1 MRYET
6 SNFIVK
12 EVVGNMIKAS
22 GECCMA
28 LVYGE
33 DITKIFRIKNDGSSY
48 YLVDGE
54 RNGLIDVERGK
65 SYIFDINSPGHPFM
79 VLTSGT
85 FDANSSGYTNF
96 PQLSE
101 TKSILFTVENDTPDI
116 LYYFCQNHP
125 TAMSGTINMDGY
137 RSSGWVDPGSGSS
150 SGNGSSSGASTQW
163 QPTDILSEYGSQ
175 GFYPK
180 LWLDADDASTLS
192 LSNNTVSSWT
202 DKINNVVFSVN
213 NSAYYPNYILNA
225 LNSKPIIGNLN
236 TSNRK
241 ILHGAFDQSDRILSN
256 HIFYTFIVIKNLQN
270 GDVLL
275 DMTGNS
281 STRIYNI
288 NLDTALFEGSTG
300 IDDYDDSYSTGFVTV
315 DTTGDILMVSYQGS
329 QFNSV
334 DGRRNRSHIKTQI
347 NANTTSIKNS
357 MLSTSIQN
365 SDYLETLYLL
375 DISSPITEQAT
386 RVYGI
391 AEIIQVAIDENED
404 IYATEVAGGDSASYT
419 YFGNSGLKQ
428 KIEGY
433 LAHKWGTT
441 AKLPSTHPYKNQPPQ
456 KQ

>member
-1 MRYET
+1 MIEYYQIIFLYIY
-6 SNFIVK
+6 SN
-12 EVVGNMIKAS
+12 
-22 GECCMA
+22 
-28 LVYGE
+28 
-33 DITKIFRIKNDGSSY
+33 
-48 YLVDGE
+48 
-54 RNGLIDVERGK
+54 
-65 SYIFDINSPGHPFM
+65 
-79 VLTSGT
+79 
-85 FDANSSGYTNF
+85 
-96 PQLSE
+96 
-101 TKSILFTVENDTPDI
+101 
-116 LYYFCQNHP
+116 
-125 TAMSGTINMDGY
+125 
-137 RSSGWVDPGSGSS
+137 
-150 SGNGSSSGASTQW
+150 
-163 QPTDILSEYGSQ
+163 
-175 GFYPK
+175 
-180 LWLDADDASTLS
+180 
-192 LSNNTVSSWT
+192 
-202 DKINNVVFSVN
+202 
-213 NSAYYPNYILNA
+213 
-225 LNSKPIIGNLN
+225 
-236 TSNRK
+236 
-241 ILHGAFDQSDRILSN
+241 
-256 HIFYTFIVIKNLQN
+256 KNLQN

-428 KIEGY
+428 K
-433 LAHKWGTT
+433 
-441 AKLPSTHPYKNQPPQ
+441 
-456 KQ
+456 